1 MTQAFCFSF
10 WYELKIKANKGLLQ
24 LLAALRYARSGNT
37 FYSIFWYTIA
47 EKNLTIKSNAL
58 IQVLM
63 GGVFREK
70 NFFNFEK
77 HFVLIKTPTKS
88 NFNSR
93 LR

>member
-1 MTQAFCFSF
+1 MISDGFAHKIV
-10 WYELKIKANKGLLQ
+10 EALKLQ
-24 LLAALRYARSGNT
+24 QIRR
-37 FYSIFWYTIA
+37 
-47 EKNLTIKSNAL
+47 AL
-58 IQVLM
+58 IVSAPAYLQKAAIPFIQYPEIIYKEKTLM

-70 NFFNFEK
+70 IFFLFEK